1 MNTVQVYGPFADAGL
16 DELVRGFFQPARAVR
31 GTAAPI
37 RIDVVEKG
45 DSYVVHAEIP
55 GVSKDAI
62 EVTIEGNAVTIAA
75 TARNAAEVAEGE
87 RVLRSERPTGAMA
100 RSFTLP
106 VELDEAASQAKYE
119 AGVLELTL
127 TKKVPAAGRKLTI
140 Q

>member
-16 DELVRGFFQPARAVR
+16 DELVRGFFRPARMVR
-31 GTAAPI
+31 SGAAPI

-45 DSYVVHAEIP
+45 DSYVVSADIP

-75 TARNAAEVAEGE
+75 DVKREAEPKDNE
-87 RVLRSERPTGAMA
+87 RVLRSERHVGALV

-106 VELDEAASQAKYE
+106 VELDEAASHARYD

-127 TKKVPAAGRKLTI
+127 TKKVPVAGRKLTI

>member
-16 DELVRGFFQPARAVR
+16 DELVRGFFRPARTAR
-31 GTAAPI
+31 TGAAPI
-37 RIDVVEKG
+37 SIDVIEKG
-45 DSYVVHAEIP
+45 DSYVVYAEIP
-55 GVSKDAI
+55 GVSKEAI

-75 TARNAAEVAEGE
+75 EVKREAQEGE
-87 RVLRSERPTGAMA
+87 RALRSERHVGARV

-106 VELDEAASQAKYE
+106 VELDEAASHAKYD

-127 TKKVPAAGRKLTI
+127 TKKVPVAGRKLTI

>member
-1 MNTVQVYGPFADAGL
+1 MSTVQVYGPFADAGL
-16 DELVRGFFQPARAVR
+16 DELVRGFFRPARTAR
-31 GTAAPI
+31 TGAAPI

-75 TARNAAEVAEGE
+75 AVKREAQEGE
-87 RVLRSERPTGAMA
+87 RALRSERHVGALV

-106 VELDEAASQAKYE
+106 VELDEAASHAKYD

-127 TKKVPAAGRKLTI
+127 TKKVPVAGRKLTI

>member
-16 DELVRGFFQPARAVR
+16 DELVRGFFRPARPAR
-31 GTAAPI
+31 TGAAPI
-37 RIDVVEKG
+37 AIDVIEKG
-45 DSYVVHAEIP
+45 DSYVVYAEIP

-75 TARNAAEVAEGE
+75 EVKREAQEGE
-87 RVLRSERPTGAMA
+87 RALRSERHVGALA

-106 VELDEAASQAKYE
+106 AELDEAASHAKYD

-127 TKKVPAAGRKLTI
+127 TKKVPVAGRKLTI

>member
-16 DELVRGFFQPARAVR
+16 DDLVRGFFRPARTAR
-31 GTAAPI
+31 TGTTPI
-37 RIDVVEKG
+37 RIDVAEKG
-45 DSYVVHAEIP
+45 DSFVVHAEIP

-75 TARNAAEVAEGE
+75 EVKRDVDAKDGE
-87 RVLRSERPTGAMA
+87 RVLRRERHVGALV

-106 VELDEAASQAKYE
+106 VELDESASHAKYE

-127 TKKVPAAGRKLTI
+127 TKKVPVAGRKLTI

>member
-16 DELVRGFFQPARAVR
+16 DDLVRGLFRPAR
-31 GTAAPI
+31 TARTGATPI
-37 RIDVVEKG
+37 RIDVIEKA
-45 DSYVVHAEIP
+45 DSFVVHAEIP

-62 EVTIEGNAVTIAA
+62 EVTIEGNAVTI
-75 TARNAAEVAEGE
+75 TAEVKRDVEAKDGE
-87 RVLRSERPTGAMA
+87 RVLRSERHVGALV

-106 VELDEAASQAKYE
+106 VELDEAASHAKYE

-127 TKKVPAAGRKLTI
+127 TKKVPVAGRKLTI

>member
-1 MNTVQVYGPFADAGL
+1 M
-16 DELVRGFFQPARAVR
+16 DELVRGFFRPARTAR
-31 GTAAPI
+31 TGAAPI

-75 TARNAAEVAEGE
+75 AVKREAQEGE
-87 RVLRSERPTGAMA
+87 RALRSERHVGALV

-106 VELDEAASQAKYE
+106 VELDEAASHAKYD

-127 TKKVPAAGRKLTI
+127 TKKVPVAGRKLTI

>member
-16 DELVRGFFQPARAVR
+16 DELVRGFFRPARPVR
-31 GTAAPI
+31 SGAAPI

-45 DSYVVHAEIP
+45 DSYVVYADVP
-55 GVSKDAI
+55 GVSKEAI

-75 TARNAAEVAEGE
+75 DVKRDVELKDGE
-87 RVLRSERPTGAMA
+87 RALRSERHAGALV

-106 VELDEAASQAKYE
+106 VELDEAASHAKYD

-127 TKKVPAAGRKLTI
+127 TKKVPVAGRKLTI

>member
-16 DELVRGFFQPARAVR
+16 DELVRGFFRPARTAR
-31 GTAAPI
+31 SGAAPI

-45 DSYVVHAEIP
+45 DSYVVYADIP
-55 GVSKDAI
+55 GVTKDAI

-75 TARNAAEVAEGE
+75 EVKREAQEGE
-87 RVLRSERPTGAMA
+87 RALRSERHVGALV

-106 VELDEAASQAKYE
+106 VELDEAASHAKYE

-127 TKKVPAAGRKLTI
+127 TKKVPVAGRKLTI